1 MPRLH
6 RQNYYDIERII
17 EFDFVR
23 ATEAAALNSLR
34 WLGRGDKEAADDAAC
49 DAVRGMFDLMN
60 ICGEV
65 VIGEGIK
72 DEAPGIFKGEQLGT
86 WIPGSPRS
94 SPFRPITDNCKG
106 PARPPNPDP
115 DRACE

>member
-1 MPRLH
+1 MALRLPK
-6 RQNYYDIERII
+6 QDYQDIERII

-34 WLGRGDKEAADDAAC
+34 WLGRGDKEAADAAASDAI
-49 DAVRGMFDLMN
+49 RGMFDLMN

-72 DEAPGIFKGEQLGT
+72 DNAPGIFKGEQLGT
-86 WIPGSPRS
+86 WYPGSPEFHRS
-94 SPFRPITDNCKG
+94 EERRVGKEWRYGRSRYP
-106 PARPPNPDP
+106 
-115 DRACE
+115 